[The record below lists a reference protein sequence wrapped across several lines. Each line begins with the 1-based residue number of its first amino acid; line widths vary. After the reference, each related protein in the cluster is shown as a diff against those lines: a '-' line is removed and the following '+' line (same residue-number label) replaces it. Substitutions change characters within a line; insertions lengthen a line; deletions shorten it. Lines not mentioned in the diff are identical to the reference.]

1 MGGRGFSRLRLL
13 LLKILSEKPLHGYAL
28 IKEVEELLGSR
39 PSPGSIYPLLREMLR
54 EGLVEV
60 RVTGSRGRI
69 VKTYYITEK
78 GRQYLASRRED
89 LEELMV
95 FVEGVRIVRRYG
107 AGFEDVIAALARLV
121 RLLPRL
127 PEEERGRVIEFL
139 RSIAREAERL
149 IEEYEGLLRSVE
161 GGGVEVYV

>member
-1 MGGRGFSRLRLL
+1 VGRGGFSKLRLL

-28 IKEVEELLGSR
+28 MKEVEELLGAR

-78 GRQYLASRRED
+78 GRQYLESRRGE
-89 LEELMV
+89 LEEIVL
-95 FVEGVRIVRRYG
+95 FVEGVRIARSYG
-107 AGFEDVIAALARLV
+107 GELEEAVAALARLV

-127 PEEERGRVIEFL
+127 PEGERVRIVEFL
-139 RSIAREAERL
+139 RSVAREAERL
-149 IEEYEGLLRSVE
+149 LEEYEELLESVE
-161 GGGVEVYV
+161 GGGVEAYA